1 MAVLLDH
8 VIVPSR
14 DKHAAAKQLADLLD
28 VPSAES
34 LGEFVAVF
42 VNESLTLDFATRE
55 RFESHHLCFR
65 VSDAEFDAIF
75 GRITVAGIRYR
86 SRPHGEDDFAINT
99 RLGGKNLYWQDAD
112 GHLWEILT
120 VSYARRDSPFVT
132 ATSQASTHTPGR

>member
-1 MAVLLDH
+1 MAIHLDH
-8 VIVPSR
+8 MIVPVR
-14 DKHAAAKQLADLLD
+14 DKHAAAQRLAALLD

-42 VNESLTLDFATRE
+42 VNEGLTLDFAQRE
-55 RFESHHLCFR
+55 VFEGHHICFR

-75 GRITVAGIRYR
+75 GRIQAAGIAYR
-86 SRPHGEDDFAINT
+86 SRPRGEDDMRINT

-120 VSYARRDSPFVT
+120 ISYARPENEPLTRV
-132 ATSQASTHTPGR
+132 G